1 MIPEYENIFAW
12 CSQNNKTCLQKCSLR
27 CEEKSTFWKRII
39 LFHHVLWPILINSL
53 DGNSIQYTSSKLI
66 LDLLI
71 SNLFFLLLFL
81 NNWRKKDVVALGR
94 YWNRVL
100 YQKNKELIILS
111 QLLEVTFH
119 HNNCLEHNHYQLE

>member
-1 MIPEYENIFAW
+1 MRIFLHNAHKIIKHASKNVRW
-12 CSQNNKTCLQKCSLR
+12 DVKKKL
-27 CEEKSTFWKRII
+27 STFWKRII

-100 YQKNKELIILS
+100 SQKNKELIILS

-119 HNNCLEHNHYQLE
+119 HNICLEHNHYQLE